1 MDEAKPP
8 RIWLVTDERMGEAL
22 WPALERLP
30 AGSGVLFRHHASP
43 DRLAIGERVASLCA
57 ANGLVLSVSRDLEL
71 ADQLGATWIHNPPA
85 GLGSVAV
92 KVSRSVHSLTEAR
105 DANRLGTA
113 LAFVSPLFATRSHL
127 GASVLARREA
137 RDILAML
144 ECPAIALGGM
154 SESRFRDLDG
164 LDFYGWAG
172 IDAWIRT

>member
-22 WPALERLP
+22 WPALGRLP
-30 AGSGVLFRHHASP
+30 AGRGVLFRHHASP

-57 ANGLVLSVSRDLEL
+57 ANGLVLSVSRDAAL
-71 ADQLGATWIHNPPA
+71 ASRLGATWIHNPPQR
-85 GLGSVAV
+85 LGNVGV
-92 KVSRSVHSLTEAR
+92 QVSRSVHSLTEAR
-105 DANRLGTA
+105 GANRRGTA
-113 LAFVSPLFATRSHL
+113 LAFVSPLFPTRSHP
-127 GASVLARREA
+127 GASVLARREVQS
-137 RDILAML
+137 ILAAL

-164 LDFYGWAG
+164 LGFYGWAG